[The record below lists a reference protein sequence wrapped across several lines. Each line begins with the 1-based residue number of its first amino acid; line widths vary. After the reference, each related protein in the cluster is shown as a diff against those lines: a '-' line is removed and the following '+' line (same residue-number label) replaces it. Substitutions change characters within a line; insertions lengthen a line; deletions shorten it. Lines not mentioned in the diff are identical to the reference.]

1 MSGFASLL
9 SQFKETTKAAAALSS
24 TANGGGGGG
33 SKRSRSSYEQSSSTQ
48 PQQLR
53 QKQAKI
59 PQENNNSYCYPSST
73 PIKTIYIAC
82 PANTETGGP
91 EALHQLC
98 HMINTGEYYFDETDT
113 TSSNATKEG
122 DDDARD
128 EFGRLVTDKNKSSS
142 SSKPNEAD
150 NKGKRQLKAFM
161 LYLRERSN
169 KSSVE
174 QVFGDRS
181 PRPSKYDKYNAPMT
195 EHYFPT
201 HSSDYPSSTSSS
213 SNGRYS
219 SDLVIWPEVWTHY
232 IDSLQPER
240 GRKYQSAIW
249 WLSVNNNKGR
259 FAPHQFI
266 ERQDILH
273 LVQSEYARDYV
284 QTKLSAAAA
293 TATSN
298 DVGSGATKKIEQ
310 HVLTMT
316 EFIPYSSS
324 EFALP
329 SAPATETTS
338 DKEKGG
344 NELKSNL
351 VVYNPA
357 KGMHWTDEIIR
368 RACGKHPK
376 TERDGS
382 VISGGGIRFCPIGKG
397 PGGRERMSG
406 EEVVELLKTAK
417 VVSFHRITCVPLT
430 TLFLPVQI
438 LLGTWYETNIIAIFS
453 SSSLQYID
461 FGPHP
466 GMDRLPR
473 EAALAGCVVI
483 INREGAAN
491 FESDVPLPAIFKF
504 AQFDVDKI
512 YSLIKNC
519 CSKHDE
525 YSQKLDKYRSWILGQ
540 RVQMKACVDGMVN
553 EVVTK
558 RATVLCDKMGN

>member
-9 SQFKETTKAAAALSS
+9 SQFKETTQAAAAVSS
-24 TANGGGGGG
+24 TANGGGDGVGGG
-33 SKRSRSSYEQSSSTQ
+33 SKRSRSSYEQPSSMQ

-59 PQENNNSYCYPSST
+59 IPPENNYLYPSST

-98 HMINTGEYYFDETDT
+98 HMINSGEYYFDETTDT
-113 TSSNATKEG
+113 TINAKQEG
-122 DDDARD
+122 DNARD
-128 EFGRLVTDKNKSSS
+128 EFGRLITDKSRNSSS
-142 SSKPNEAD
+142 SSSSSNQNEAG

-161 LYLRERSN
+161 LYLRERSFGN
-169 KSSVE
+169 KSSSLE
-174 QVFGDRS
+174 QVFGDRSS
-181 PRPSKYDKYNAPMT
+181 PRPSKYDKYNAPMA
-195 EHYFPT
+195 EHYFPP
-201 HSSDYPSSTSSS
+201 HPSDYPTSTSSS
-213 SNGRYS
+213 SNGGYS

-240 GRKYQSAIW
+240 AMKYQSAIW

-259 FAPHQFI
+259 FAPYQFI

-284 QTKLSAAAA
+284 RTKLSAAA
-293 TATSN
+293 TSK
-298 DVGSGATKKIEQ
+298 DVGSGGTKKNEQQ

-329 SAPATETTS
+329 STPATEETS

-344 NELKSNL
+344 NDLKSNL

-368 RACGKHPK
+368 RACGKHVK

-382 VISGGGIRFCPIGKG
+382 VTSGGGIRFCPIGKG
-397 PGGRERMSG
+397 PGGQERMTG

-417 VVSFHRITCVPLT
+417 VYV
-430 TLFLPVQI
+430 
-438 LLGTWYETNIIAIFS
+438 
-453 SSSLQYID
+453 D

-483 INREGAAN
+483 SNREGAAN
-491 FESDVPLPAIFKF
+491 FDSDVPLPAEFKF
-504 AQFDVDKI
+504 AKFDVDKI

-525 YSQKLDKYRSWILGQ
+525 YAKKLDKYRSWILGQ

-558 RATVLCDKMGN
+558 RT